1 GTPVNWHAYF
11 TNTGARHTPLPTY
24 PFQHTR
30 YWMESAA
37 PPGTL
42 SHPFLDTAVGLADGD
57 RFLLTGSLSLTE
69 HRWLADHAVRGD
81 VLLPGTAFV
90 ELAMQAARHVDH
102 AFLAELTLGAPLV
115 LTEDTG
121 VHIQVLVDE
130 PDTGGRVVSV
140 FSRPADASPDEPWT
154 KHAEGRLVAAR
165 PASTDGDLIIWP
177 PAGATALDVDSC
189 YAESSERQY
198 GPAFQGLRRAWVQD
212 DVLFAEVVLG
222 AEQAADADGFAIHPA
237 LLDAALHPLGLAP
250 SGVTGDAPLV
260 PFSWNDVALPTVNA
274 KELRVRISPVAP
286 EAVSLLIADT
296 SGATVLDVGRL
307 TLRPLQRGAGQG
319 SRSLFR
325 TSWVRSAQSA
335 PVTEPEIVYLSL
347 PTGEDAVASA
357 AQTLA
362 ALQQWLGDE
371 PAAGARLAVLTTG
384 SCLLDTD
391 AAPGTARSLANS
403 ALWGMTRSAQSEH
416 PDRFVLVDV
425 DDLDSDWRPPVVAAV
440 AAGENQIAIRNGEAY
455 VPRLVRAVPGGTV
468 GPDWSSATVLITGA
482 TGALG
487 GLVARHLVAEHGASE
502 LLLAA
507 RRPVPA
513 ELLEELTEAGA
524 HVTSV
529 VCDLTDRADLA
540 AVLAT
545 VPADRPLAVVH
556 CAGVVDDAV
565 LVNQTPEHLERV
577 FPPKATAAW
586 HLHELTRDRDVTAFV
601 LFSSAASVLGSPG
614 QANYA
619 AANAYLDAL
628 AHHRTT
634 TGLPTTSLAWGPWAT
649 GMAATVA
656 ARAGVRPLRDA
667 EGLGLFDAALTAGV
681 PVIVPIHLD
690 AHAVA
695 GDHAPV
701 PPLLRALV
709 PTAPQRAAER
719 AAGGFAE
726 RLRPMSPANRDAAL
740 LALVRTQVAAV
751 LGHSGPQTVD
761 SGRAFS
767 ELGFDSLTS
776 VELRNR
782 LNASTGLQLPSTL
795 VFDHP
800 NASSLVDHL
809 RDTMFGAAPADIA
822 PTADTTSQDD
832 PVVVVGIGCRYPGGV
847 GSAEALWRLVVSGAD
862 AVTGFPTD
870 RGWDL
875 AGILDPALPGGSITR
890 EGGFLHNAA
899 D

>member
-1 GTPVNWHAYF
+1 GANPHWDHYF
-11 TNTGARHTPLPTY
+11 TNTGAQRTPLPTY

-37 PPGTL
+37 PAGTL
-42 SHPFLDTAVGLADGD
+42 SHPFLDTALGLADGD

-69 HRWLADHAVRGD
+69 HRWLADHAVHGD

-121 VHIQVLVDE
+121 VHVQVLVDG
-130 PDTGGRVVSV
+130 PDAGGRVVSV
-140 FSRPADASPDEPWT
+140 FSRPTNATPDEPWT

-165 PASTDGDLIIWP
+165 PASADGDLIVWP
-177 PAGATALDVDSC
+177 PTGATALDVDAC
-189 YAESSERQY
+189 YTEGSERQY
-198 GPAFQGLRRAWVQD
+198 GPAFQGLHRAWVHD

-222 AEQAADADGFAIHPA
+222 EGQAADADGFAIHPA

-250 SGVTGDAPLV
+250 FGRTGDAPLV
-260 PFSWNDVALPTVNA
+260 PFAWNDVAVPTVSTRQ
-274 KELRVRISPVAP
+274 LRVRISPVAP
-286 EAVSLLIADT
+286 EAVSLLIADA
-296 SGATVLDVGRL
+296 SGATVLEVGRL

-325 TSWVRSAQSA
+325 TSWVRSAPPA
-335 PVTEPEIVYLSL
+335 PGTEPALVWL
-347 PTGEDAVASA
+347 PHPAGDDAVESA

-362 ALQQWLGDE
+362 AMQQWVGDE
-371 PAAGARLAVLTTG
+371 HAADTRLVVLTTG

-391 AAPGTARSLANS
+391 APTETARSLTNA

-425 DDLDSDWRPPVVAAV
+425 DDLDADWRPTVTAAV
-440 AAGENQIAIRNGEAY
+440 ATGETQIAIRRGEAY
-455 VPRLVRAVPGGTV
+455 VPRLVRAVPGSAA
-468 GPDWSSATVLITGA
+468 GPDWSSATVLVTGA

-487 GLVARHLVAEHGASE
+487 GLVARHLVVEHGAGE
-502 LLLAA
+502 LLLTA
-507 RRPVPA
+507 RRPVPT

-540 AVLAT
+540 AVLAA

-556 CAGVVDDAV
+556 CAGAVDDAV

-577 FPPKATAAW
+577 FAPKATAAW
-586 HLHELTRDRDVTAFV
+586 HLHELTRGHDVTAFV
-601 LFSSAASVLGSPG
+601 LFSSAAATLGSPG

-634 TGLPTTSLAWGPWAT
+634 TGHPTTSLAWGPWAT

-667 EGLGLFDAALTAGV
+667 EGLGLFDAALTAGA
-681 PVIVPIHLD
+681 PVIVPMHLD

-709 PTAPQRAAER
+709 PTAPRRAADR
-719 AAGGFAE
+719 AADGFAE
-726 RLRPMSPANRDAAL
+726 RLRPMTPTDRNAAL

-751 LGHSGPQTVD
+751 LGHSGPQTVA

-800 NASSLVDHL
+800 NASALVDHL

-822 PTADTTSQDD
+822 PAAGIASQDD

-847 GSAEALWRLVVSGAD
+847 GSAEDLWRIVVSGAD
-862 AVTGFPTD
+862 AVTGFPQD

-875 AGILDPALPGGSITR
+875 AGLDPARPGGSATR
-890 EGGFLHNAA
+890 
-899 D
+899 